1 MHIEL
6 IEAYCQ
12 MLERLEK
19 ENLPKYEKQFD
30 GYLQKTL
37 TDKVGEFRMF
47 FSNWKHAIKSNIDML
62 NDSLKGIDYRMR
74 PVTYIQQRCASSTG
88 YWMKR
93 CRMCRKSMP
102 RWMEGAFISMNT

>member
-1 MHIEL
+1 MKITEFKHPDESIVARFKDWRADVDALPDATHIEL
-6 IEAYCQ
+6 IAAYRQ

-47 FSNWKHAIKSNIDML
+47 FINWMHTIKSNIDML

-74 PVTYIQQRCASSTG
+74 P
-88 YWMKR
+88 
-93 CRMCRKSMP
+93 P
-102 RWMEGAFISMNT
+102 